1 MNDSQVVSGENSG
14 YLHQIFDCTFS
25 KATSADLDLEVRE
38 QAILTLGHILCRA
51 AEALVD
57 QDLNAK
63 VLPFIMDRLQNE
75 SYRIVSIKVITM
87 IIDSNI
93 DSAHFDISSIVPT
106 IISTLFSFLRKSHR
120 HLRLS
125 SLQCLLS
132 LFKNYKSLPVGTNVT
147 QDLEYLLSETDL
159 QVLSTNLLVLSYVMK
174 LSGPNLS
181 LLNDLKARIIPKVLN
196 ILVENPHLVSI
207 GIGAQSLNEF
217 WAAIMEIGGPSLHE
231 FCLESLL
238 RVGNNASF
246 SKMSHMI
253 VAKSIAIIC
262 TKVDRTLMMKIMQQ
276 IVGLLESNKAPES
289 LIHLGLL
296 SIGELGARS

>member
-1 MNDSQVVSGENSG
+1 
-14 YLHQIFDCTFS
+14 
-25 KATSADLDLEVRE
+25 
-38 QAILTLGHILCRA
+38 
-51 AEALVD
+51 
-57 QDLNAK
+57 
-63 VLPFIMDRLQNE
+63 
-75 SYRIVSIKVITM
+75 
-87 IIDSNI
+87 
-93 DSAHFDISSIVPT
+93 
-106 IISTLFSFLRKSHR
+106 
-120 HLRLS
+120 
-125 SLQCLLS
+125 
-132 LFKNYKSLPVGTNVT
+132 
-147 QDLEYLLSETDL
+147 
-159 QVLSTNLLVLSYVMK
+159 MK